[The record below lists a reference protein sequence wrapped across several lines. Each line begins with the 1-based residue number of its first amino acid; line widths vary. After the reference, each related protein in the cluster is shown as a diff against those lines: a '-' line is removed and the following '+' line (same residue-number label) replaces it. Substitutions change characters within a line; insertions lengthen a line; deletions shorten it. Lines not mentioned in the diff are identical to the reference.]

1 MRTQPPQLTPLSQP
15 PIAVEQQDN
24 VQNHVCREMAIVM
37 MKTTMLLATGT
48 EETAVQAQTATQTEM
63 PIAQPAPA
71 LILMEDNVHNQL
83 GIKTAIVTMTTT
95 MLLATGTEETVVQA
109 QTPTQTDMPIAQPA
123 PALILML
130 E

>member
-1 MRTQPPQLTPLSQP
+1 MGILMDM
-15 PIAVEQQDN
+15 DN
-24 VQNHVCREMAIVM
+24 VHNQLGIKTAIVT
-37 MKTTMLLATGT
+37 MKTTMLLATGM
-48 EETAVQAQTATQTEM
+48 EETVVQAQTPTQTEM

-109 QTPTQTDMPIAQPA
+109 QTATQTEMPIAQPA
-123 PALILML
+123 PALILMEENVNNQL
-130 E
+130 GIKT